1 MAEAACLTIAPHNPL
16 GPVAT
21 AVATHFAASTPNFVI
36 LEYRQVT
43 DGPLRDMVLE
53 PMKFKDGY
61 LEIPNTPGFDIE
73 LNEKAIEKYPA
84 KPWRRAPVIEADGN
98 IGYI

>member
-1 MAEAACLTIAPHNPL
+1 VTIAPHNPL

-21 AVATHFAASTPNFVI
+21 AVCVQFAASTPNFVI
-36 LEYRQVT
+36 LEYRDPT
-43 DGPLRDMVLE
+43 PGPLRDMVLE
-53 PMKFKDGY
+53 PIPLKDGY
-61 LEIPNTPGFDIE
+61 LEIPNTPGLGIE
-73 LNEKAIEKYPA
+73 LDEKAIQKYPA